1 MYARSIVHL
10 QSSRNPLHSRRDS
23 FGGVSSSGRGRSPS
37 SSPEAGS
44 MSPGGRSSSSP
55 GRSSCV
61 CGVCGKRYK
70 HRSCLHKHLWE
81 HHDAWETCL
90 KYNLTK
96 HQQVQM
102 MEAAQVLVDM
112 MSLKTR

>member
-1 MYARSIVHL
+1 MQTSVITKFGQQETYVS
-10 QSSRNPLHSRRDS
+10 LHSRRDS
-23 FGGVSSSGRGRSPS
+23 LGQYMS
-37 SSPEAGS
+37 SSPEPES
-44 MSPGGRSSSSP
+44 LSSGGRSSSSP
-55 GRSSCV
+55 GRSACT
-61 CGVCGKRYK
+61 CEVCGKRYK

-112 MSLKTR
+112 MGIKSQ

>member
-1 MYARSIVHL
+1 MLGFIVHNHNQNTRTL
-10 QSSRNPLHSRRDS
+10 LHTRRGSRDSLGRYYSASPEPRSVSPGGQSS
-23 FGGVSSSGRGRSPS
+23 SSSTPSGRSPCRCS
-37 SSPEAGS
+37 T
-44 MSPGGRSSSSP
+44 
-55 GRSSCV
+55 
-61 CGVCGKRYK
+61 CGKRYK

-81 HHDAWETCL
+81 HHAAWEACL

-112 MSLKTR
+112 MGVKSA

>member
-1 MYARSIVHL
+1 MTTDKLHL
-10 QSSRNPLHSRRDS
+10 QSARIPLHTRRSS
-23 FGGVSSSGRGRSPS
+23 FGRYSS
-37 SSPEAGS
+37 SSPEPS
-44 MSPGGRSSSSP
+44 SPGGRSSASP
-55 GRSSCV
+55 GRTACV

-81 HHDAWETCL
+81 HHDAWEACL

-102 MEAAQVLVDM
+102 MEYVRPGVF
-112 MSLKTR
+112 LK

>member
-1 MYARSIVHL
+1 MQTISTSPKFDHQAAHCPSDAR
-10 QSSRNPLHSRRDS
+10 R
-23 FGGVSSSGRGRSPS
+23 GGSLGRYPS
-37 SSPEAGS
+37 SSPDPGS
-44 MSPGGRSSSSP
+44 QSPGERSSTSP
-55 GRSSCV
+55 GRSPCMCS
-61 CGVCGKRYK
+61 VCGKRYK

-81 HHDAWETCL
+81 HHDAWDACL

-112 MSLKTR
+112 MTIKAS

>member
-1 MYARSIVHL
+1 MYMDVVVNHSAARG
-10 QSSRNPLHSRRDS
+10 PLHTRRGS
-23 FGGVSSSGRGRSPS
+23 LGRYSSG
-37 SSPEAGS
+37 SPELGS
-44 MSPGGRSSSSP
+44 VSPGARSSSSP
-55 GRSSCV
+55 GRMSCV

-112 MSLKTR
+112 MSVKAG